1 MFSSKEE
8 LNELENESLTATGSP
23 FGEITHSRRIYMENR
38 FISINTPNLFS
49 VVLIEHLRA
58 QHLDQYALTVDLKAW
73 GRCQMLKSC
82 CVFSVRLWI

>member
-23 FGEITHSRRIYMENR
+23 FEEIIMTHSRRIYMENR

-58 QHLDQYALTVDLKAW
+58 QHLYQYAPQQISRFGGVAK
-73 GRCQMLKSC
+73 C
-82 CVFSVRLWI
+82 